1 MFSRP
6 FLLLL
11 AAFIFSAALSQDTAQ
26 QVVPGRSNHP
36 SQYSKPYVI
45 LISADGFRADFVEKH
60 KAGFLQNISQKGVRA
75 EYMTPSFP
83 SLTFPNHYTLV
94 TGLYP
99 SHHGLVD
106 NSYYDTR
113 RQQFYGMGNKTQVA
127 DGSWYGGTPLWVLAE
142 KQQMLTASFY
152 WVASEADIQD
162 TRPTY
167 YYHYN
172 EKIAIGDR
180 INTVKNWLSLPEE
193 KRPHLITFYFPQV
206 DHDAHYYGPDDSRVT
221 DAVQFVDSS
230 IHALQQALQPLGL
243 PINYIFVSDHGMTKV
258 DSGNT
263 LTLPAAIDTA
273 AFIVPSGDALLHV
286 YAKDSSRIE
295 STYQALKKE
304 TDFTVY
310 KLDET
315 PAHWHYRTSDDRYR
329 RLGNLILEPHLP
341 KVFNINN
348 RKITPGKHGFDNNL
362 PDMRA
367 SFMAWGPAFKQGL
380 RIPGF
385 ENIHVYPLIAN
396 LLGLKYDEQQI
407 DGKQQVLK
415 NILRH

>member
-1 MFSRP
+1 M
-6 FLLLL
+6 
-11 AAFIFSAALSQDTAQ
+11 
-26 QVVPGRSNHP
+26 
-36 SQYSKPYVI
+36 I

-113 RQQFYGMGNKTQVA
+113 RKQFYGMGNKTQVA

-142 KQQMLTASFY
+142 KQQLLTASFY

-263 LTLPAAIDTA
+263 LALPAAIDTA

-348 RKITPGKHGFDNNL
+348 RKITPGKHGFDNHL

-367 SFMAWGPAFKQGL
+367 SFLAWGPAFKKGL

>member
-230 IHALQQALQPLGL
+230 IYALQQALQPLGL

-263 LTLPAAIDTA
+263 LALPAAIDTA

-348 RKITPGKHGFDNNL
+348 RKITPGKHGFDNHL

-367 SFMAWGPAFKQGL
+367 SFLAWGPAFKQGL

-396 LLGLKYDEQQI
+396 LLGLKYDEEQI